1 MCIAPLNPPFLPFCP
16 PPPPPNP
23 TQTIFIDVS
32 SLPPGVR
39 PFEKKDIKD
48 IVTQGTPPGVALG
61 LVFSSPDK
69 GLKISG
75 RSGVP
80 IEIPVLISALQ
91 AVTGGAKL
99 LEQIQGFFKRRS
111 LAGMDGASFGRRQ
124 AAATTTTTPNGK
136 VEANYWVVMHEL
148 NGTGTAQTWVPTG
161 PTGATLDG
169 GDKIRFVVLVNTL
182 NTIVPMV
189 RKGLPCPKK
198 VAGSQECEEFER
210 YLTTSG
216 NEVYITTIVAAFL
229 VLFSVV
235 IVLLP
240 CCMSETTKPPLPAPV
255 VEQAQPPAP
264 VVVSPPPPAPAPV
277 FVREVEPQ
285 MRYNVQGAPIKHFG
299 PPIGGSGWKPAPQ
312 TEYSVPISTS
322 PDTEGQLGFSDGYAP
337 GAVSAS

>member
-1 MCIAPLNPPFLPFCP
+1 M
-16 PPPPPNP
+16 
-23 TQTIFIDVS
+23 
-32 SLPPGVR
+32 
-39 PFEKKDIKD
+39 
-48 IVTQGTPPGVALG
+48 ALG

-91 AVTGGAKL
+91 AVTGGAEL

>member
-1 MCIAPLNPPFLPFCP
+1 ML
-16 PPPPPNP
+16 
-23 TQTIFIDVS
+23 
-32 SLPPGVR
+32 
-39 PFEKKDIKD
+39 IKD
-48 IVTQGTPPGVALG
+48 IATQGTLPGVALG

-69 GLKISG
+69 GLKIVGISG
-75 RSGVP
+75 SGVP
-80 IEIPVLISALQ
+80 IEIPVLISDLLD
-91 AVTGGAKL
+91 VTGGAEL
-99 LEQIQGFFKRRS
+99 LKQILDLFKGRS
-111 LAGMDGASFGRRQ
+111 LAGMDGASMARRQ
-124 AAATTTTTPNGK
+124 AAADTTTPNGK
-136 VEANYWVVMHEL
+136 VEEAYWVVMHEL
-148 NGTGTAQTWVPTG
+148 NGTGTALTWVPTG

-169 GDKIRFVVLVNTL
+169 DSIRFVVLVNTL
-182 NTIVPMV
+182 NTIVPMI

-198 VAGSQECEEFER
+198 ADGQTCEEFDR

-229 VLFSVV
+229 VLFSVA

-255 VEQAQPPAP
+255 VERAQPPAP

-337 GAVSAS
+337 GAGAAFGSEQPEGAGGVHPEALASQPRSAGKPYGSG